1 MIQIPSKL
9 VMIQIPSKLV
19 MIQIAIL
26 FQRIVRIQTGKIMF
40 RHTPSFSVTG
50 KKFNVVILASGLGMR
65 LRPETEFIP
74 KPLLPLDRH
83 GTTALDHLIQ
93 KFQYVAKR
101 FVITTAYCADLLEN
115 YVKGKYGNAL
125 DIQFSRERIEDLYSP
140 GRSVLFALDHVLIEY
155 PTIIMFSDYVVEDYI
170 NVDNDALCVTQ
181 APDADHYIV
190 DKFPKGIP
198 DISHGIVTD
207 INPSKTLSTP
217 GYGGW
222 PGIGIFHNTLLLKA
236 IAYKHAIDKDMKVA
250 LDFDIVK
257 DYVKQVKTTAHPIN
271 KLFEFGI
278 PDMLKKVRDYANAN
292 N

>member
-1 MIQIPSKL
+1 
-9 VMIQIPSKLV
+9 
-19 MIQIAIL
+19 
-26 FQRIVRIQTGKIMF
+26 MF
-40 RHTPSFSVTG
+40 RYTPSFSVKG
-50 KKFNVVILASGLGMR
+50 KKFNIVILASGLGMR

-74 KPLLPLDRH
+74 KPLLPLDKD

-115 YVKGKYGNAL
+115 YIKGKYGNSL
-125 DIQFSRERIEDLYSP
+125 DIQFSRERLEDMHSP

-181 APDADHYIV
+181 APDEGSPYIV
-190 DKFPKGIP
+190 DQFPKGIP

-222 PGIGIFHNTLLLKA
+222 PGIGIFHNTLLFKA
-236 IAYKHAIDKDMKVA
+236 IAYRHAIDKDMKIA
-250 LDFDIVK
+250 LDFDVVK
-257 DYVKQVKTTAHPIN
+257 DYVKQVKTIAHPVN
-271 KLFEFGI
+271 KLFEFGV
-278 PDMLKKVRDYANAN
+278 PEMLKKVREYANAN